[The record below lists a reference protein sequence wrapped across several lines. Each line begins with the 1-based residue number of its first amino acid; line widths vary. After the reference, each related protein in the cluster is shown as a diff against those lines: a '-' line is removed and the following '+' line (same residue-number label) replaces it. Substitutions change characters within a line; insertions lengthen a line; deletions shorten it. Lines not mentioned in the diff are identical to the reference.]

1 MRTTLALA
9 LAAIVL
15 PAAAA
20 GAPPH
25 NRGHLRPQ
33 TPAAADLVDRAIAD
47 VPEVAA
53 LVRALDDSNV
63 YVYVTESAVGGPGDP
78 PAYLRFIT
86 TTAGRRMLLVRIDRW
101 TILPRDRIA
110 VLAHELQHAVEI
122 AAHPEVRDAHTM
134 ADLYRRIGW
143 QTTHGCFETDA
154 ARDMTTL
161 VRRRL
166 AGLPR

>member
-1 MRTTLALA
+1 MRTTLVLA

-20 GAPPH
+20 GAPQQH
-25 NRGHLRPQ
+25 RGHLRPQ
-33 TPAAADLVDRAIAD
+33 TPAAAELVDRAIAH

-53 LVRALDDSNV
+53 LVRTLDDSDI
-63 YVYVTESAVGGPGDP
+63 YVYVTEAAVGGPGDP
-78 PAYLRFIT
+78 PAYIRFLT
-86 TTAGRRMLLVRIDRW
+86 RTAGRRLLLVRIDRW
-101 TILPRDRIA
+101 TILPDDRMA

-122 AAHPEVRDAHTM
+122 AANPEVRDAQAM

-143 QTTHGCFETDA
+143 QGKHGCFETDA
-154 ARDMTTL
+154 ARAMTTL

-166 AGLPR
+166 ASLPR